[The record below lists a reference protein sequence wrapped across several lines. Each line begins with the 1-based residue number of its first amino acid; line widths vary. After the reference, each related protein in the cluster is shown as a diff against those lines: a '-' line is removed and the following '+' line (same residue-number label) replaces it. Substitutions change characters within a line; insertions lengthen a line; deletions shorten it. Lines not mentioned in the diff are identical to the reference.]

1 MTLCLHQHT
10 HFHFPNTHTHTH
22 KHTCR
27 CVTAFFTEV
36 CVLSTCE
43 AFKAARGLTMCL
55 SAPHVHDNT
64 CTSIIGA
71 TGSVA
76 ENCFPERHFL
86 FQMMMSHIVS
96 HTLIAHPERW
106 RRKHSS
112 NNSRSYEIERL
123 FSDGA
128 TLLDMNVQLNRVQP
142 SDARW
147 SLQMCNSQ
155 NE

>member
-106 RRKHSS
+106 RRKHSVLQQQIVRDRTLVQWWC
-112 NNSRSYEIERL
+112 NTAGYERSIKP
-123 FSDGA
+123 SS
-128 TLLDMNVQLNRVQP
+128 TLWCEMITTDV
-142 SDARW
+142 
-147 SLQMCNSQ
+147 
-155 NE
+155 